1 MRPVTRLLSLLL
13 LDWQLTEMA
22 PTELAPDEDGNP
34 VFCRGLA
41 GFERDGVTE
50 AFLKECPVRADQVRA
65 RCTCSTTCHSM
76 LFQAAV

>member
-1 MRPVTRLLSLLL
+1 
-13 LDWQLTEMA
+13 MA
-22 PTELAPDEDGNP
+22 PTEMAADENGNP

-65 RCTCSTTCHSM
+65 QH
-76 LFQAAV
+76 AVLDSCATVWQQWSPALLL